1 MKSMKKAL
9 LVTGATTIVG
19 LASFAGVANAATS
32 GSSSDSSTG
41 GSSLV
46 DKIAAK
52 FNLNKSDVQA
62 VFDEDR
68 SAHEAE
74 RQQKLEER
82 LTQAVTDGKITSEQ
96 KDEILAKMKDMQT
109 YMDSIKDKSEDE
121 KRSLMKTKMD
131 ELKQWA
137 EDNNL
142 TDYMPMGHGPGGP
155 GGRGGDMA
163 PPDDSSASSSSSDSS
178 SSSTSN

>member
-32 GSSSDSSTG
+32 GSSTSGD
-41 GSSLV
+41 SLV
-46 DKIAAK
+46 DKIATK

-62 VFDEDR
+62 VFDADR
-68 SAHEAE
+68 TEHDAE

-82 LTQAVTDGKITSEQ
+82 LSQAVTDGKITSEQ
-96 KDEILAKMKDMQT
+96 KDEILAKLKDMQT

-131 ELKQWA
+131 ELKKWA

-142 TDYMPMGHGPGGP
+142 SDYMPMGHGPGGP

-163 PPDDSSASSSSSDSS
+163 PPDDGGTSSSSSDSS
-178 SSSTSN
+178 SSSTTN